1 MDYKN
6 RHIVEHDRNTLKRRI
21 IPKEILVQ
29 DVATAIRAEEALHEA
44 LMHFDLLDLEE
55 IGLQDDAFLMEHWQS
70 RRNRKHFPSH
80 RDHQDDEPREEEESG
95 RDMPDR
101 VKLYI
106 RQKSREARE
115 KHSAAHTA
123 GATLPEISNP
133 DALSAWKSMAA
144 SGVARRTS
152 LELQGRAVLAK
163 DGRIPLRNGKT
174 TDKD

>member
-6 RHIVEHDRNTLKRRI
+6 RHIVEHDRNTLERRI

-95 RDMPDR
+95 WDMPDR

-106 RQKSREARE
+106 RQKRREAKE
-115 KHSAAHTA
+115 KHTP
-123 GATLPEISNP
+123 GVTLPEISNP
-133 DALSAWKSMAA
+133 DALSAWKSMAT
-144 SGVARRTS
+144 SEVVRRTS

-174 TDKD
+174 TDED